1 MNLIRLAIQRPVAV
15 SMIFL
20 AIILTGLAALSRL
33 PLELIP
39 DVNYPELSVSTGWPD
54 SSPEAVEAL
63 ITAPIEAIANT
74 VRNVHQVESTSRE
87 GASTVRLEF
96 LPETDMDFAALEL
109 NEKLSALYDELPVG
123 AGHPQIQKYVP
134 DELQTGQFLTYFVI
148 GSYTPSHLR
157 EIALKKLKPG
167 LLGVKGVAD
176 VTIHGGEDPEL
187 RIELNPQKMQ
197 AFGVAPAEVQAVVS
211 NLNQRRGVG
220 RIFRDGQRLDLII
233 DEQIADLKTVGELV
247 VAERE
252 GRFIRLT
259 DVARIEQTYAEPN
272 HFTRINGQ
280 STVWLSIGREAGT
293 NMIEVADRVFERV
306 AALGPDLP
314 PSVQLIKE
322 SDQSEQIRQELADLS
337 HRAVLCVL
345 VIFLVLLVFLRS
357 LKTPLI
363 ILSTIFI
370 SVLLTFNLFYFAKI
384 GLNLIS
390 LAGLAL
396 GFGMLVDNSIVV
408 VENIFRKQRSG
419 FSPAAAAESGTSEVV
434 LAIVASTL
442 TTVVVFI
449 PFLYLT
455 ENLRLYYLPF
465 AGAVSFSLLASL
477 AVSFSFT
484 PALTTQILPAIS
496 TPPPARPIQIKWL
509 NNRQPFREYL
519 KWALAHRWWVVA
531 GVVLFFAGSYFLF
544 NKYVTRGAIWRWHDA
559 TYLSVWIRM
568 PEGSDLAETDR
579 IAREFEK
586 VLVGHPELKRIQ
598 TNVRQDWASIDIR
611 FPRHLE
617 LTSVPLIWKEVLIQ
631 HAVQHAGVSVSVH
644 GFGQGFYGGGG
655 SAGSSYQLKVLGY
668 NYNEVRNIAGQV
680 ARRLERN
687 ARVREVDY
695 TSSGQYGRS
704 NLFELIIQPHREKLS
719 RFKLSVAE
727 LLNQITLHL
736 QENLHQQTLLFN
748 RQELRYAI
756 KLAGAREFNT
766 EALLKMV
773 LESPVGEKFLLAEVA
788 EISQR
793 QVMSRIDRENQQY
806 RRWIT
811 FEFRGP
817 HQLAQRFVESVIQN
831 THLPPGY
838 KLEESR
844 YFSMGD
850 QETQQIYL
858 VLAVSLVL
866 VFMVTAALF
875 ESLRQPFAVLL
886 TVPLALIG
894 VFLIFYLTDT
904 NFDRN
909 AYIGVILLGGIVVNN
924 AILLIH
930 HINKLQEQGF
940 ELIPAILTG
949 TRERV
954 RPILMTTLTTV
965 LGLLPLIIFAEE
977 KASMWYTLALATI
990 GGLLSSA
997 PLVLFVLPSIF
1008 FILSKKMTTTPTGL

>member
-1 MNLIRLAIQRPVAV
+1 MKLIRLAIQRPVAV

-39 DVNYPELSVSTGWPD
+39 DVNYPELSISTSWSD

-109 NEKLSALYDELPVG
+109 NEKLSALYDDLPVG
-123 AGHPQIQKYVP
+123 AGHPQIKKFVP
-134 DELQTGQFLTYFVI
+134 KELQTGQFLTYFVI
-148 GSYTPSHLR
+148 GTYTPSHLR

-167 LLGVKGVAD
+167 ILGVKGVAD
-176 VTIHGGEDPEL
+176 VSVHGGQDPEL

-197 AFGVAPAEVQAVVS
+197 AFGVSPAEVQAVVTK
-211 NLNQRRGVG
+211 LNQRRSVG

-233 DEQIADLKTVGELV
+233 DEQIADLRTVGELV

-252 GRFIRLT
+252 GKFVRLT

-280 STVWLSIGREAGT
+280 STVWLNIEREAGT
-293 NMIEVADRVFERV
+293 NMIEVADRVFTRV

-322 SDQSEQIRQELADLS
+322 SDQSEQIRQELTDLS

-370 SVLLTFNLFYFAKI
+370 SVLLTFNLFYFTKI
-384 GLNLIS
+384 GLNLIT

-408 VENIFRKQRSG
+408 VENIFRKHRGG
-419 FSPAAAAESGTSEVV
+419 FIPSAAAESGTTEVA

-477 AVSFSFT
+477 GVSFSFT
-484 PALTTQILPAIS
+484 PALTAQILPTIS
-496 TPPPARPIQIKWL
+496 ATPARQTRIKWL
-509 NNRQPFREYL
+509 DKRQPFRTYL
-519 KWALAHRWWVVA
+519 KWALEYRWWVVA
-531 GVVLFFAGSYFLF
+531 GVVLLFAGSYFLF

-598 TNVRQDWASIDIR
+598 TNVSKETASIDIR

-655 SAGSSYQLKVLGY
+655 SAVASFQLKVLGY

-687 ARVREVDY
+687 ARVREVDF

-704 NLFELIIQPHREKLS
+704 NLFELIIQPHREILS
-719 RFKLSVAE
+719 RFKVSVAE
-727 LLNQITLHL
+727 LMHKVTLHL
-736 QENLHQQTLLFN
+736 QENLHQQTLHFQG
-748 RQELRYAI
+748 QELRYAI

-766 EALLKMV
+766 EDLLKMV
-773 LESPVGEKFLLAEVA
+773 LESPAGEKFLLSEVA

-793 QVMSRIDRENQQY
+793 QVMSQIDRENQQY

-817 HQLAQRFVESVIQN
+817 HQLGQRFVESVIQN

-875 ESLRQPFAVLL
+875 ESLRQPFVVLL

-894 VFLIFYLTDT
+894 VFLIYYLTDT

-930 HINKLQEQGF
+930 QINKLREQGDD
-940 ELIPAILTG
+940 LISSIINAT
-949 TRERV
+949 EDRV

-997 PLVLFVLPSIF
+997 PLVLFVLPSLF
-1008 FILSKKMTTTPTGL
+1008 YILAPKPKS